1 MDLAR
6 ACNSRPHAAQVLIG
20 DPKPEENLDRLLMDK
35 KRLVAE
41 RIKTVQEQETSKAQ
55 ARTEQ
60 LKKEIERTK
69 AVQDAQRQKELIVIA
84 NQRDVEVAKQARR
97 AATPPDLVAP
107 S

>member
-1 MDLAR
+1 MADVT
-6 ACNSRPHAAQVLIG
+6 QVLIG

-60 LKKEIERTK
+60 VRPLHGS
-69 AVQDAQRQKELIVIA
+69 L
-84 NQRDVEVAKQARR
+84 AR
-97 AATPPDLVAP
+97 
-107 S
+107 